1 MDKIETIRR
10 FIAVSQAGSFTKA
23 SDQLNL
29 PKSAISTSISQLEQY
44 LKTRLLHRS
53 TRQVTLTEAGER
65 FLLQSRQLLEELD
78 ELERQFQHESQDL
91 TGLIKV
97 DMPSRLFSTLIA
109 PNLPAWFALHPHTQI
124 RLIGADHRIDPIKE
138 RVDCVIRGG
147 KLNDS
152 NLIAKGLGQ
161 LDMVNC
167 VSPSY
172 IAKHGAPTSLADLN
186 RHFVVDYSPDERQT
200 QLGFEYQEGAT
211 PRYVAMPSLISVST
225 TDAYLAACLNGLGI
239 IQVPRQGVAHHL
251 ERRELTEVLPSFRCV
266 NMPMSVLYESRR
278 QQPRRVSVFIEWLV
292 SLFDQSREHLI

>member
-186 RHFVVDYSPDERQT
+186 RHFVVDYSPT
-200 QLGFEYQEGAT
+200 SAKLSLGLSIKRG
-211 PRYVAMPSLISVST
+211 RHRV
-225 TDAYLAACLNGLGI
+225 
-239 IQVPRQGVAHHL
+239 
-251 ERRELTEVLPSFRCV
+251 
-266 NMPMSVLYESRR
+266 MS
-278 QQPRRVSVFIEWLV
+278 PCPA
-292 SLFDQSREHLI
+292 